1 VPDIKA
7 QEAVRRSLY
16 DMAANEC
23 AILAETL
30 KAECSLSNIV
40 IIAPITRGDDRV
52 FVKESGRPKLDVIP
66 HTLDD
71 YASWDGRVQIVFSR
85 DDKGWAKG
93 LILYDEARGAEQA
106 TKLVLDDV
114 LAPQR

>member
-1 VPDIKA
+1 MQTKFA
-7 QEAVRRSLY
+7 HS
-16 DMAANEC
+16 
-23 AILAETL
+23 
-30 KAECSLSNIV
+30 S
-40 IIAPITRGDDRV
+40 IIG
-52 FVKESGRPKLDVIP
+52 GRPKLDVIP